1 MYVYQK
7 GLSCDSKPSNLRV
20 GNCEQA
26 QCGLPPF
33 ARRVSRPQNGYE
45 SSSMCHRHARRH
57 SWGSP
62 SVTRRRRRVVVG
74 IELVCAG
81 GCVVLSHRFLLTTAS
96 LSIRVIRFL
105 EQAGSLLSL
114 YFLVLSCVRIA
125 RSVMYLNSSLNGWK
139 QHDIF

>member
-1 MYVYQK
+1 MCVYQQDI
-7 GLSCDSKPSNLRV
+7 SCDIKPSNLRV
-20 GNCEQA
+20 GNSEQA

-33 ARRVSRPQNGYE
+33 HRRVSRPHNSYE
-45 SSSMCHRHARRH
+45 SSSMCHRDARRH

-74 IELVCAG
+74 IELVFAG
-81 GCVVLSHRFLLTTAS
+81 GCVVLSHRFLLTTAT

-114 YFLVLSCVRIA
+114 HFLVLSCVRIVQ
-125 RSVMYLNSSLNGWK
+125 SVMYLNVSLNGWK
-139 QHDIF
+139 QL